1 MSSLILQ
8 TAARLLQPLM
18 LFVSVFLLLR
28 GHDHP
33 GGGFVGGLVAAAA
46 FGLQIMA
53 FGARAAW
60 DAMKVEP
67 RSLMGWGLVLAISA
81 GGLPLLTGRALFS
94 SLWLRSDVPGFGVVE
109 LGTPLAFDL
118 GVYLV
123 VAGATLSV
131 LFALEEE

>member
-1 MSSLILQ
+1 MTSLILQ
-8 TAARLLQPLM
+8 TTTHLLQPLM

-46 FGLQIMA
+46 FGLHSMA
-53 FGARAAW
+53 FGVRAARASLRL
-60 DAMKVEP
+60 DP
-67 RSLMGWGLVLAISA
+67 RTLVGWGLTAAVAA
-81 GGLPLLTGRALFS
+81 ATAPLVVGRPFFT
-94 SLWLRSDVPGFGVVE
+94 SLWLRTTVAGLGSLE

-123 VAGATLSV
+123 VAGVTLSV

>member
-1 MSSLILQ
+1 MTSLILQ
-8 TAARLLQPLM
+8 TAARVLQPLM

-46 FGLQIMA
+46 FGLQVMA
-53 FGARAAW
+53 FGAKTAW
-60 DAMKVEP
+60 DAMRVEP
-67 RSLMGWGLVLAISA
+67 RTLMGVGLVLALGA
-81 GGLPLLTGRALFS
+81 GALPLLGGRALFT
-94 SLWLRSDVPGFGVVE
+94 SLWLRADLPGIGAVA
-109 LGTPLAFDL
+109 LGTPLVFDV

-123 VAGATLSV
+123 VAGATLAA